1 MGWGMMVGEGLND
14 APAMVSAGAGVDARA
29 GGGAGLS
36 LAPAS
41 ANDATRAAADDTK
54 LCYRGGL

>member
-1 MGWGMMVGEGLND
+1 MVGEGLND